1 MGKGKTMDSSIYN
14 EVIKHSR
21 VPEER
26 KADWLDGAMD
36 SVKLLNKAFSNH
48 NEVILLA
55 TNAYF
60 YVHALLVP
68 NTRVENPDHEDL
80 LNIDVNPSDTWHISE
95 IYNHDGDSRFCM
107 ASPFD
112 GTRCRSLI
120 GGEKVVTVRD
130 FEGVKDCPRIDVSQ
144 KIVHCLGLHWNA
156 DRSAYCLI
164 NGEGEEE
171 KIIYVY
177 SDNESD
183 FWRNVRAVIIKR
195 IHIERYLALS
205 EMSLVTKFCF
215 RRYIPM
221 SKYSWNEK
229 NVKIH
234 KEPDLYFRHHVTL
247 GESSV
252 AEGHMIFRA
261 SIDATSSLLDWQKPD
276 AYDEKKYAS
285 FKIYDMKN
293 KKLMETSCGPKY
305 VSNYFTESELPWE
318 TSPAFFNPEVLTK
331 YRSNSEKY
339 TIQNGTISCRN
350 SWYLRSYDINTAGQ
364 VHAYLCDLAE
374 LPYREQLYWASFNE
388 WPKAGISSR
397 AFKSDFLAEFSNED
411 DPLEELRSII
421 KRLNKERFSWWS
433 NRDEHIIDGV
443 QVLATDSVEAW
454 GNELLALDKLTVEGF
469 KPRGLKKVIHSI
481 GDEDKESFGSIDLL
495 KYALQDVGGIS
506 EDRSQELVEP
516 LKEIHRLR
524 NDVQAHSSAKRR
536 RSAESLARREHD
548 DLRVHFNDIVSRT
561 RDTMKFIEQT
571 LS

>member
-1 MGKGKTMDSSIYN
+1 MKPLIYD
-14 EVIKHSR
+14 EMIEFSR
-21 VPEER
+21 VPEGR
-26 KADWLDGAMD
+26 KADWLEGAVD
-36 SVKLLNKAFSNH
+36 SVELLKRAFSDY

-68 NTRVENPDHEDL
+68 NIRVKHPDHEDL
-80 LNIDVNPSDTWHISE
+80 LNIDVKPYDTWQISE
-95 IYNHDGDSRFCM
+95 VYNHNGDSRFCM
-107 ASPFD
+107 TSPFE

-120 GGEKVVTVRD
+120 GGEKIVTMRD
-130 FEGVKDCPRIDVSQ
+130 FDGVKDCPRIDVSQ
-144 KIVHCLGLHWNA
+144 KIVHCLGLYWND

-177 SDNESD
+177 SDRDSE
-183 FWRNVRAVIIKR
+183 FWSNVRAVIIKK

-205 EMSLVTKFCF
+205 GMSMVTQFCF
-215 RRYIPM
+215 RRHIPM

-234 KEPDLYFRHHVTL
+234 KEPDLYFRHHATL

-261 SIDATSSLLDWQKPD
+261 NIDATSSLDRKKLDAHNK
-276 AYDEKKYAS
+276 KKYAS

-293 KKLMETSCGPKY
+293 RKLTETSCGPEH
-305 VSNYFTESELPWE
+305 VSNYFTESDLPWE

-331 YRSNSEKY
+331 YRSNTEKY

-350 SWYLRSYDINTAGQ
+350 SWYLRSYDINSAGQ
-364 VHAYLCDLAE
+364 VHVYLCDLAE

-388 WPKAGISSR
+388 RPKAGISSR
-397 AFKSDFLAEFSNED
+397 AFKADFLAEFSNED

-421 KRLNKERFSWWS
+421 KRLNKEKFSWWS
-433 NRDEHIIDGV
+433 NRTEYIVDGV

-469 KPRGLKKVIHSI
+469 NPKGLKKIIHSI
-481 GDEDKESFGSIDLL
+481 SDEDKKNSGSIDLL

-506 EDRSQELVEP
+506 EEQSKALVEP
-516 LKEIHRLR
+516 LREIHRLR
-524 NDVQAHSSAKRR
+524 SDVQAHSSTRKR
-536 RSAESLARREHD
+536 RSAESHARRKHD
-548 DLRVHFNDIVSRT
+548 DLRVHFVDIVSRT
-561 RDTMKFIEQT
+561 RDAMKFIET
-571 LS
+571 ALS